1 MLNIHEHQIE
11 SWIQEGA
18 KSAIQAALR
27 DNYGAGANI
36 KKAIDKAVSKA
47 EPEITLAISQGIS
60 KACKSPGFMQAIEA
74 ELIKSLGN
82 KFKGAFEAV
91 IIAAARR
98 AADDKI
104 AADRL
109 AGAVQAHVLGDTDT
123 STTSP
128 TGA

>member
-1 MLNIHEHQIE
+1 MLNIQEHQIE

-27 DNYGAGANI
+27 DNHGAGANI
-36 KKAIDKAVSKA
+36 KKSIDKAVSTA

-60 KACKSPGFMQAIEA
+60 KACKSPAFMQAIEA
-74 ELIKSLGN
+74 ELIRSLGN

-109 AGAVQAHVLGDTDT
+109 ADVVQLATLGSASNTP
-123 STTSP
+123 S

>member
-1 MLNIHEHQIE
+1 MLNIQEHQIE

-27 DNYGAGANI
+27 DNHGAGANI
-36 KKAIDKAVSKA
+36 KKSIDKAVSTA

-60 KACKSPGFMQAIEA
+60 KACKSPAFMQAIEA
-74 ELIKSLGN
+74 ELIRSLGN

-109 AGAVQAHVLGDTDT
+109 ADVVQLATLGSASNTP
-123 STTSP
+123 P